1 MIGFALLLCSLS
13 PTFVRAAGLG
23 EPCEDAEDCAHS
35 GLICNHR
42 QMVCEFCTTDAQ
54 CADHGAF
61 ICGEQGDGEH
71 EESEP
76 GFDGEKGARH
86 CARVTL
92 EPQSAVFRS
101 ELDVAVAFV
110 RRFPSGRYVR
120 LCSCLHWW
128 RAGGWRRPRWRRHV
142 RSLLHFGCAS
152 ENPRGHP
159 SITGGTSPL
168 SQTANR
174 PVRATA
180 VMGDRRL
187 SLAAGASTS

>member
-1 MIGFALLLCSLS
+1 MGVRLIGFALLLCSLS

-92 EPQSAVFRS
+92 EPQSPYLDLSWMSQLPLFDDFPVDDMYASVAVFIGGV
-101 ELDVAVAFV
+101 LA
-110 RRFPSGRYVR
+110 
-120 LCSCLHWW
+120 
-128 RAGGWRRPRWRRHV
+128 AGGG
-142 RSLLHFGCAS
+142 L
-152 ENPRGHP
+152 
-159 SITGGTSPL
+159 GGGGMFVPFFILVAHLRTHEAIPL
-168 SQTANR
+168 SQVE
-174 PVRATA
+174 P
-180 VMGDRRL
+180 RL
-187 SLAAGASTS
+187 CHRQPTGLSEQQL